1 MQRPSS
7 LRYAALHCKGRLF
20 CLILKKRLRGC
31 PWQSGSLRNPASGHL
46 TECSSH
52 SILTLPFQE
61 SPVNAGDAGEGAGAA
76 SVTGHLPRTGQQVK
90 PDKNQERQVSF
101 RKMVS
106 WQCSRRQGCV
116 SFGKGSS
123 VSAGQLEAGRRRRR
137 PGPFWLQDKAS
148 VLASFHQDPFR
159 ESYRLDSRGRA
170 LRWRRSWASVLE
182 LTLSSKP
189 RLGAHIRN
197 GYFCRGLLR
206 PVISE
211 HLRHPWSIRAME
223 KPSRGPA
230 AFGGRPDPRQR

>member
-1 MQRPSS
+1 VFLLWKRQLRVGGAAGGGKEEEEARPLLAPGQS
-7 LRYAALHCKGRLF
+7 L
-20 CLILKKRLRGC
+20 CLGKF
-31 PWQSGSLRNPASGHL
+31 PSGS
-46 TECSSH
+46 
-52 SILTLPFQE
+52 FQ
-61 SPVNAGDAGEGAGAA
+61 GE
-76 SVTGHLPRTGQQVK
+76 LQ
-90 PDKNQERQVSF
+90 
-101 RKMVS
+101 
-106 WQCSRRQGCV
+106 
-116 SFGKGSS
+116 
-123 VSAGQLEAGRRRRR
+123 AGQ
-137 PGPFWLQDKAS
+137 
-148 VLASFHQDPFR
+148 
-159 ESYRLDSRGRA
+159 RGRA